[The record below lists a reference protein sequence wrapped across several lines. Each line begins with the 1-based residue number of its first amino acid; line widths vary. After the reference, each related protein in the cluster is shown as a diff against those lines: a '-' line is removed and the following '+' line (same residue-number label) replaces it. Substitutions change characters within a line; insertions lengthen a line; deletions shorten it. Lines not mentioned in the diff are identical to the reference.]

1 MSGDVSLSDE
11 YMWNASNST
20 VLWVAEFLLSQGA
33 ITSPEVRREMRQ
45 QVDDRYGGLL
55 ILDSLPEPDREQ
67 ALKALRDDL
76 LPAIVPEEWGEWM
89 PASFRLLSLIAADVL
104 KPREW
109 TARPCRDQGPPS
121 ARP

>member
-20 VLWVAEFLLSQGA
+20 VLWVAEFLLSHGA
-33 ITSPEVRREMRQ
+33 VTSPEVRHEMQQ

-55 ILDSLPEPDREQ
+55 VLDSLPEPDREQ

-89 PASFRLLSLIAADVL
+89 PARFRLLSLIAADVL
-104 KPREW
+104 NPREW
-109 TARPCRDQGPPS
+109 AARP
-121 ARP
+121 